1 MIENNISENVVVSK
15 RTINRD
21 NSVMNSTLDMEE
33 ILSDGKRAGDHEN

>member
-15 RTINRD
+15 RTTFRD

-33 ILSDGKRAGDHEN
+33 ILSDGKRAGDNEN